1 MRYLLF
7 SLFSRNI
14 DCHQTPKNASLT
26 KHPLLAWP
34 HETIFCQHF
43 LLHYNELHTIL
54 FYVTFYIHLALAPP
68 WDGSIDSRSKARS
81 VSGVNVN
88 SMRSGQKKYP
98 CVRQQ
103 LWLQKP
109 YLAPGSHKKIVLFR
123 AGCKMLLMSFKFWF
137 QKSRSSSVMLLLFSW
152 KSVLSQKQRWFIA
165 AEESSQV
172 SPGSCKHFQKEDL
185 DCS

>member
-1 MRYLLF
+1 MTSWNNILSAF
-7 SLFSRNI
+7 SSPLQWTTYYFI
-14 DCHQTPKNASLT
+14 LCH
-26 KHPLLAWP
+26 
-34 HETIFCQHF
+34 I
-43 LLHYNELHTIL
+43 LHS
-54 FYVTFYIHLALAPP
+54 FGSCPPP

-109 YLAPGSHKKIVLFR
+109 YLAPGSHRKIVLFR
-123 AGCKMLLMSFKFWF
+123 TRCKMLLMSFKFWF

-152 KSVLSQKQRWFIA
+152 KSMLSQKQRWFIA